1 MAFSDSQ
8 TLTVGATPVALKG
21 TFKEGFKT
29 VYSNA
34 DSTVKLALSH
44 VFGRRNRHTARVD
57 FAKIA
62 ADPISGLN
70 SRATGSII
78 LTIDVP
84 KDGFTQAELK
94 DYVLALNAWGT
105 AATGANILALLGGE
119 S

>member
-8 TLTVGATPVALKG
+8 TLTVGVTPVTLKG
-21 TFKEGFKT
+21 TFREGFKS

-34 DSTVKLALSH
+34 DNAIKLALSH
-44 VFGRRNRHTARVD
+44 VFGRRNRHQVRLD

-70 SRATGSII
+70 SRASGSII
-78 LTIDVP
+78 LTIDIP
-84 KDGFTQAELK
+84 KDGFNNTELK
-94 DYVLALNAWGT
+94 DNVLALNKWGSDN
-105 AATGANILALLGGE
+105 AGANILALLGGE

>member
-1 MAFSDSQ
+1 MALSDSQ
-8 TLTVGATPVALKG
+8 TLTFGGIPETLKSV
-21 TFKEGFKT
+21 FREGYKT
-29 VYSNA
+29 VYSNTE
-34 DSTVKLALSH
+34 STVKLVITH
-44 VFGRRNRHTARVD
+44 VFGRRTRHTVRVD

-84 KDGFTQAELK
+84 RDGFTATELK
-94 DYVLALNAWGT
+94 DKVLGLGVWNSST
-105 AATGANILALLGGE
+105 SGANTLALLGGE

>member
-1 MAFSDSQ
+1 MAFSDTQ
-8 TLTVGATPVALKG
+8 TLTVGATPITLKG

-62 ADPISGLN
+62 ADPISGMN
-70 SRATGSII
+70 SRVTGSVI

-84 KDGFTQAELK
+84 KDGFTNAELK
-94 DYVLALNAWGT
+94 DYVLGLGT
-105 AATGANILALLGGE
+105 WESATSGANVLALLGGE

>member
-8 TLTVGATPVALKG
+8 ILTVAATPVTLKG
-21 TFKEGFKT
+21 TFREGFKS

-34 DSTVKLALSH
+34 DSTLKLALSH

-70 SRATGSII
+70 SRVTGSII

-84 KDGFTQAELK
+84 KDGFTNAELK
-94 DYVLALNAWGT
+94 DNVLALNTWGS
-105 AATGANILALLGGE
+105 ATSGANILALLGGE

>member
-8 TLTVGATPVALKG
+8 TLTIGTIATILKG
-21 TFKEGFKT
+21 IFKEGFKT

-44 VFGRRNRHTARVD
+44 VYGRRNRHTARLD

-70 SRATGSII
+70 SRVTGSII
-78 LTIDVP
+78 VTIDVP
-84 KDGFTQAELK
+84 KDGFTNEELK
-94 DYVLALNAWGT
+94 NYTLALNKWGSDT
-105 AATGANILALLGGE
+105 AGANTLALLGGE